1 MSATIIAQVPHTAL
15 EYRIASE
22 APALDLETD
31 LFTCTATDGQVI
43 AAPTEE
49 ECNDQRTWHERII
62 RFRAFARCEPGSPEQ
77 AVALDALHPY
87 CGAWPD
93 VYREEGERKAA
104 ECMAR

>member
-1 MSATIIAQVPHTAL
+1 MSTTIIAQVPRTAL

-22 APALDLETD
+22 APSLDLETD
-31 LFTCTATDGQVI
+31 LFTCTASDGQVI

-49 ECNDQRTWHERII
+49 ECNDQRKHHERII
-62 RFRAFARCEPGSPEQ
+62 RFRAFARCERSSPEQ
-77 AVALDALHPY
+77 LVALIALQPY

-93 VYREEGERKAA
+93 VYREEAERAAA